1 MKKQNPFQ
9 PLIYAM
15 LLIAGIGLGVLVSA
29 ISADKNKPLF
39 SGPYNKLNDILSFIR
54 YKYVDSVSASKLSED
69 AINSL
74 LSGLDPHSVY
84 IPPTEIEEVNQSLEG
99 NFDGIGIEFYIVK
112 DTVVVV
118 SPISGGPAEMLGMKA
133 GDKILRINDTIVA
146 GIGITNEMVM
156 KKLRGP
162 RGTRVK
168 VGVQRAGLQAL
179 KEFNITRD
187 KIPLYSVDVSLMLDD
202 TTGYIKINRFSATT
216 HSEFVNGLRKLN
228 ERSLKRL
235 IVDLRQNPG
244 GYLQAATDIA
254 DELISGKKILV
265 YTEGNAYKRQDYIGQ
280 KPGMFER
287 GDLVILLD
295 QGSASASEILAGA
308 VQDWDRGTIVG
319 KNSFGKGLV
328 QEQFELHDGSAL
340 RLTVARYYTPS
351 GRCIQRPYSNGKE
364 AYYMELANRM
374 LGAGNNSD
382 SLSAQ
387 DSLIY
392 RTASGRI
399 VYGGGGIF
407 PDMEVKQD
415 TGRGLELLYQARG
428 MMQEFVY
435 SRINDGRLSNISGT
449 DAKTFDR
456 SYQLPESLLQE
467 FYAYANAQGFKPDD
481 AWKESHRALMA
492 NYLKAYIA
500 RNRWQNEGYFLVL
513 SREDEFI
520 KSAMRAPMP

>member
-9 PLIYAM
+9 PLIYAI

-39 SGPYNKLNDILSFIR
+39 SGPYNKLNDILSFIS
-54 YKYVDSVSASKLSED
+54 YKYVDTVSLSGLSEE

-84 IPPTEIEEVNQSLEG
+84 IPVSEIEEVNQSLEG

-112 DTVVVV
+112 DTVTVV

-133 GDKILRINDTIVA
+133 GDKILRINDSLVA

-162 RGTRVK
+162 KGTRVK
-168 VGVQRAGLQAL
+168 VSVQRAGLQGL
-179 KEFNITRD
+179 RDFNITRD
-187 KIPLYSVDVSLMLDD
+187 KIPIYSVDVSLMLDD

-216 HSEFVNGLRKLN
+216 HSEFVSGLRKLN
-228 ERSLKRL
+228 ENSMKRL

-244 GYLQAATDIA
+244 GYLQAATEIA

-328 QEQFELHDGSAL
+328 QEQFELRDGSAL

-351 GRCIQRPYSNGKE
+351 GRCIQRPYENGKE

-374 LGAGNNSD
+374 LGAGNGSD
-382 SLSAQ
+382 SIPAK

-407 PDMEVKQD
+407 PDIEVKQD
-415 TGRGLELLYQARG
+415 TGRGLELLYQARS

-435 SRINDGRLSNISGT
+435 SRINDGRLGNIAAA
-449 DAKTFDR
+449 DARTFDR
-456 SYQLPESLLQE
+456 SYLLPESLLQE
-467 FYAYANAQGFKPDD
+467 FYNYAAAQGLKADES
-481 AWKESHRALMA
+481 WKQSHRALIA

-520 KSAMRAPMP
+520 KSAMKAPMP